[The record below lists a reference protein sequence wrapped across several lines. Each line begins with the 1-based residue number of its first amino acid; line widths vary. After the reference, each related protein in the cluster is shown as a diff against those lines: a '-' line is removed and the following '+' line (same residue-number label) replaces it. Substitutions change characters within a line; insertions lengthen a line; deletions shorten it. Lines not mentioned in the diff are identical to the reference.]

1 MAINW
6 ENKGSCKDLSNL
18 LPQDPISALSPT
30 SQEGGNQ
37 QSSNEDA
44 MTAPGSQ
51 PVDVL
56 KDRDV
61 QVDPKIEASNKRQIE
76 PTDDGKPLTT
86 EQIGYQA
93 RKAAWQPP
101 VPPSVKRKA

>member
-1 MAINW
+1 MAIEW
-6 ENKGSCKDLSNL
+6 DNKGSVKDLSNL

-37 QSSNEDA
+37 QSSNADA

-51 PVDVL
+51 PVDIL

-61 QVDPKIEASNKRQIE
+61 QVDPKVEVSNKTKIE
-76 PTDDGKPLTT
+76 PSDDGKPQSTDM
-86 EQIGYQA
+86 IGYQPSRPA
-93 RKAAWQPP
+93 WNNRK
-101 VPPSVKRKA
+101 